1 MQIAVHILA
10 YNVNLFLKEVIEN
23 SSPHVDKIF
32 IAHPKRPW
40 AYNLK
45 SRNEDKNPTSLEFV
59 EECSKG
65 HNVEIIQGDWMYDED
80 TRNACF
86 NLAKSQGFDWFIT
99 QDADEFYDD
108 EGWDIII
115 KELKKSKNEKFF
127 ISNWYNFWKSS
138 QYVIMYDN
146 GSIKG
151 TNSNFALRC
160 LKEIKF
166 FSKRKPNLTKPKL
179 INADCY
185 HYSMIF
191 NDLEMKNKI
200 ESWGHTNEFNHKI
213 WYQTK
218 WLNWNENTLY
228 LNPSNPRHWKKAIKF
243 PYKQPFFSEKFSSN
257 IEFRDLNVKEKI
269 NDFIYDIKS
278 WPGYA
283 IKRMKK
289 KIRYQINVIFK

>member
-138 QYVIMYDN
+138 QYVISTIM
-146 GSIKG
+146 
-151 TNSNFALRC
+151 A
-160 LKEIKF
+160 
-166 FSKRKPNLTKPKL
+166 
-179 INADCY
+179 A
-185 HYSMIF
+185 
-191 NDLEMKNKI
+191 
-200 ESWGHTNEFNHKI
+200 
-213 WYQTK
+213 
-218 WLNWNENTLY
+218 
-228 LNPSNPRHWKKAIKF
+228 
-243 PYKQPFFSEKFSSN
+243 
-257 IEFRDLNVKEKI
+257 
-269 NDFIYDIKS
+269 
-278 WPGYA
+278 
-283 IKRMKK
+283 
-289 KIRYQINVIFK
+289 

>member
-1 MQIAVHILA
+1 MQIAVQILA

-59 EECSKG
+59 KECSKG

-108 EGWDIII
+108 KSWDIII

-151 TNSNFALRC
+151 TSSNFALRC

-179 INADCY
+179 ITADCY

-191 NDLEMKNKI
+191 NDLEMENKI
-200 ESWGHTNEFNHKI
+200 KSWSHTNEFNNEI
-213 WYQTK
+213 WYKTK
-218 WLNWNENTLY
+218 WLNWNEDTLY
-228 LNPSNPRHWKKAIKF
+228 LNPTNPRGWKKAIKF
-243 PYKQPFFSEKFSSN
+243 PYKQPYFAEKFALN
-257 IEFRDLNVKEKI
+257 IKFKDLNFKEKI
-269 NDFIYDIKS
+269 NDFIYDIKC
-278 WPGYA
+278 WPGYS
-283 IKRMKK
+283 IKQMKK
-289 KIRYQINVIFK
+289 KIRKQINVISK